1 MQDMQ
6 VHNANEGNTRDGY
19 MPREQMGRPL
29 TVTEQPHL
37 LVFPGYDNAIEGIG
51 QRDNE
56 LPIVIYSYTKLLW
69 TLVERDGMTKE
80 EAAEFIDY
88 NMTGWMGP
96 QTPIIL
102 MVGGK
107 EQ

>member
-1 MQDMQ
+1 
-6 VHNANEGNTRDGY
+6 
-19 MPREQMGRPL
+19 MGRPL
-29 TVTEQPHL
+29 TVTEQPQL
-37 LVFPGYDNAIEGIG
+37 LVFPGYDNAIEGVG

-69 TLVERDGMTKE
+69 TLVERDGMSQE
-80 EAAEFIDY
+80 EAEEFIDY